1 MFFSLNSDKLD
12 LHSQKQIPLK
22 PLVSIVILNYN
33 GVKYLQEFLPTVLAT
48 QYENYEVVVAD
59 NGSTDNSISFLQT
72 TFPTVKIITSSSNE
86 GFAGGYNWALKL
98 VTAPY
103 YVLLNS
109 DVAVTPNWLNPM
121 VDLLES
127 DAKIAACQ
135 PKLLSFKEPTY
146 FEYAGAAG
154 GWIDSLGYPFSR
166 GRVFDYCEIDNKQYE
181 DCAPIF
187 WASGAS
193 MMIRSSV
200 FHELNGFDPHFFAH
214 QEEIDLCWR
223 IQLKGYKI
231 YCCPSST
238 VFHVGAGTLPR
249 GGRKVYLNFRNNLVM
264 LCKNLPLGELIWKL
278 PFRLSLD
285 ALSAWKGL
293 LTGDGSFFTAI
304 VKAHFSLFRFIIS
317 GKIKRSHNSRYISK
331 LGGVYT
337 GSLVYQYFIKKRH
350 YFNKIVQ

>member
-1 MFFSLNSDKLD
+1 MFFSLNSDILD
-12 LHSQKQIPLK
+12 LHSQKQICLK
-22 PLVSIVILNYN
+22 PLVSIVILNFN
-33 GVKYLQEFLPTVLAT
+33 GAKYLQSFLPSVLAT
-48 QYENYEVVVAD
+48 QYENFEVVVAD
-59 NGSTDNSISFLQT
+59 NGSTDDSLSILQSA
-72 TFPTVKIITSSSNE
+72 FPSVKIISSTTNE

-98 VTAPY
+98 ITAPY

-109 DVAVTPNWLNPM
+109 DVSVTPNWLNPM

-127 DAKIAACQ
+127 NLNIAACQ

-166 GRVFDYCEIDNKQYE
+166 GRVFDYCEIDSQQYE
-181 DCAPIF
+181 DSAPIF

-193 MMIRSSV
+193 MMIRASV

-223 IQLKGYKI
+223 IQLIGYKI
-231 YCCPSST
+231 YCCPKST

-249 GGRKVYLNFRNNLVM
+249 GGKKVYLNFRNNLAM
-264 LCKNLPLGELIWKL
+264 LCKNLPLWELLWKL
-278 PFRLSLD
+278 PFRFSLD

-293 LTGDGSFFTAI
+293 LTGDASFFTAI
-304 VKAHFSLFRFIIS
+304 AKAHFSLFIFIIQ
-317 GKIKRSHNSRYISK
+317 GKIKRSHAQTHLSK
-331 LGGVYT
+331 LDGVYT
-337 GSLVYQYFIKKRH
+337 GSLVYQYFIKKKH

>member
-1 MFFSLNSDKLD
+1 MFFSLNSDILD
-12 LHSQKQIPLK
+12 LHSQKQILLK
-22 PLVSIVILNYN
+22 PFVSIVILNYN
-33 GVKYLQEFLPTVLAT
+33 GVKYLQAFLPTVMAT
-48 QYENYEVVVAD
+48 QYENFEVVVAD
-59 NGSTDNSISFLQT
+59 NGSTDNSISFLQHS
-72 TFPTVKIITSSSNE
+72 FPTVKIITSPSNE

-98 VTAPY
+98 ITAEY

-121 VDLLES
+121 VDLFLS
-127 DAKIAACQ
+127 DANIAACQ
-135 PKLLSFKEPTY
+135 PKLLSHKEPTY

-154 GWIDSLGYPFSR
+154 GWIDCLGYPFSR
-166 GRVFDYCEIDNKQYE
+166 GRVFDYCEVDTKQYE
-181 DCAPIF
+181 DSTPIF

-223 IQLKGYKI
+223 IQLAGYKI

-264 LCKNLPLGELIWKL
+264 LCKNLPLTELLWKL
-278 PFRLSLD
+278 PLRLSLD

-304 VKAHFSLFRFIIS
+304 VKAHFSLFGYILK
-317 GKIKRSHNSRYISK
+317 GKVRRSQILKSMGT
-331 LGGVYT
+331 LDGVYT